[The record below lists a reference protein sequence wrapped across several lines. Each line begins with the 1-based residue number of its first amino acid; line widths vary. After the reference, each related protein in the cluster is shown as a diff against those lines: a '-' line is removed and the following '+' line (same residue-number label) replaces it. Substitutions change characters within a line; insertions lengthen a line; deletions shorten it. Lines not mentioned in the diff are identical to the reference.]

1 MSRFYGYVCD
11 EQGGRG
17 EATRCG
23 HKGIT
28 TAAQSY
34 AGSVIVDLSGDG
46 DAPTVT
52 VSIASGSSHHGDRVW
67 TGTIAELEVLL
78 LEASYKERS

>member
-28 TAAQSY
+28 TAAQSW
-34 AGSVIVDLSGDG
+34 AGSVIVELGGGRDD
-46 DAPTVT
+46 PTVT
-52 VSIASGSSHHGDRVW
+52 VSIARGSSHHGDRVF
-67 TGTIAELEVLL
+67 T
-78 LEASYKERS
+78 